1 MFTHRAHKDYIF
13 KHTFNVPPL
22 VPLVQYNFKQTIEEK
37 KDIVFFVLL
46 QIRGSNDTTCM
57 CVFHL
62 YSCVSIISQ
71 YCYIFSYMSYLYLLS
86 VCVFYIFSISYHSF
100 ICYYVII
107 VTVCI
112 LKWKNEGKKLCFS
125 CSMHCSGSIRIYIYI
140 DISCITIYTHPSI
153 FCHPLF

>member
-1 MFTHRAHKDYIF
+1 MFTHTTQKDYIF

-46 QIRGSNDTTCM
+46 YFYKSSWIYVSYRYYM
-57 CVFHL
+57 YV
-62 YSCVSIISQ
+62 CVSSLFVCFYYFSILLHITRTRSL
-71 YCYIFSYMSYLYLLS
+71 SYMSYLYLLS
-86 VCVFYIFSISYHSF
+86 MCVFYIFSISYHSF

-125 CSMHCSGSIRIYIYI
+125 C
-140 DISCITIYTHPSI
+140 
-153 FCHPLF
+153 